1 MKKIDRQLVGILL
14 VLGVVLCGA
23 AYQAFGPGLITSDNP
38 PTPPN
43 LLAQGV
49 MLASRTV
56 YHFALLPLIAL
67 GLTGLALA
75 MIPKR
80 VAAQN

>member
-1 MKKIDRQLVGILL
+1 
-14 VLGVVLCGA
+14 
-23 AYQAFGPGLITSDNP
+23 
-38 PTPPN
+38 
-43 LLAQGV
+43 